1 MSQKSDRRA
10 ATLSISLTQELAAE
24 VSSRVD
30 SGLYTSASE
39 LIREAL
45 RLLLRSE
52 SLQRPL
58 QAVAPD
64 QEPLSAYR
72 FTEAVEL
79 MDLGL
84 EMQAEK
90 IRRANPELS
99 PAEVQAR
106 LDELADE
113 QQAGPGLRIA
123 PERLSEL
130 KLDEQS

>member
-1 MSQKSDRRA
+1 MSPKSDRRA
-10 ATLSISLTQELAAE
+10 ATLSISLTQELAAA

-52 SLQRPL
+52 SLQRRPR
-58 QAVAPD
+58 VDAPD
-64 QEPLSAYR
+64 EEPLSAHR
-72 FTEAVEL
+72 FTEAAEL

-90 IRRANPELS
+90 IRQANQELS
-99 PAEVQAR
+99 PAEVRAR

-113 QQAGPGLRIA
+113 QEAGPGLRIA
-123 PERLSEL
+123 PERLSKQRLRE
-130 KLDEQS
+130 SS

>member
-1 MSQKSDRRA
+1 MSPKSHRRA

-52 SLQRPL
+52 SLQRQPP
-58 QAVAPD
+58 AEAPD
-64 QEPLSAYR
+64 EEPLSAHR

-84 EMQAEK
+84 EMQAQK
-90 IRRANPELS
+90 IRQANPELS
-99 PAEVQAR
+99 TAEVQAR

-113 QQAGPGLRIA
+113 QEAGPGLRIA
-123 PERLSEL
+123 PERLNKL
-130 KLDEQS
+130 KLDE